1 METVLRMLPVLT
13 LLMATNIL
21 LGLYAKIG
29 VEEIAFDCKKLISG
43 IAKALIIGFS
53 AVALSYAAHEV
64 DLSGLGV
71 TPELLISAAIITYAY
86 KNFQNLAKCLNIDL
100 SSLTTTKSN
109 IKSK

>member
-29 VEEIAFDCKKLISG
+29 VEEIAFDWKKLISG

-53 AVALSYAAHEV
+53 AVASSYAAHEV

-86 KNFQNLAKCLNIDL
+86 KNLAKCLNIDL